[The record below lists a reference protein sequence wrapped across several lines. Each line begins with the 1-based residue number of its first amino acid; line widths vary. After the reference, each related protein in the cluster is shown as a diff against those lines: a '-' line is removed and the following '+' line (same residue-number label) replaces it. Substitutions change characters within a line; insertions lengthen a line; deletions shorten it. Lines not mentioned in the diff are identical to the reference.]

1 MRRNNTGKDSKTA
14 IKPRILFEDNHIIV
28 INKLCSEI
36 VQADKT
42 GDKTLGDSVSA
53 YIKTTYNKP
62 GNVFL
67 GVVHR
72 LDRPTSGAVIFAK
85 TSKALS
91 RLNNMFRDNEVK
103 KIYWA
108 VADAMPPKKTGTLE
122 HYLLKNQKQNK
133 SYAQKS
139 SVEGSKLAKLTYT
152 VVKATDRYYLLCI
165 ELHTGRHHQIRAQL
179 AAVGC
184 RIKGDLKYGSPRSN
198 EGGGIH
204 LHARSLNF
212 KHPVSQEE
220 IDILAPAPKDPL
232 WDIFSSSSDNNT

>member
-1 MRRNNTGKDSKTA
+1 MKTGKRVEIP
-14 IKPRILFEDNHIIV
+14 IKKRILFEDNHLII
-28 INKLCSEI
+28 INKLTSEI
-36 VQADKT
+36 VQGDKT
-42 GDKTLGDSVSA
+42 GDETLADKVRK
-53 YIKTTYNKP
+53 YIKTAYNKP

-91 RLNNMFRDNEVK
+91 RLNNMFRDNEIK

-108 VADAMPPKKTGTLE
+108 VSDTMPPDEKGVLK

-133 SYAQKS
+133 SYAHKTE
-139 SVEGSKLAKLTYT
+139 VPDSKLAKLTYT
-152 VVKATDRYYLLCI
+152 VIRATDSYYLLSI

-198 EGGGIH
+198 PGGGIH
-204 LHARSLNF
+204 LHARSLSF
-212 KHPVSQEE
+212 KHPVSKDQ
-220 IDILAPAPKDPL
+220 IDITAPAPSDAL
-232 WDIFSSSSDNNT
+232 WDIFATAENNQV

>member
-1 MRRNNTGKDSKTA
+1 MSRHVNKNIDKA

-28 INKLCSEI
+28 VNKLTSEI
-36 VQADKT
+36 VQGDKT
-42 GDKTLGDSVSA
+42 GDKTLGDSVKA

-108 VADAMPPKKTGTLE
+108 VADAMPPNERGILE
-122 HYLLKNQKQNK
+122 NYLLKNQKQNK
-133 SYAQKS
+133 SYAHKTA
-139 SVEGSKLAKLTYT
+139 VEGSKLAKLSYT
-152 VVKATDRYYLLCI
+152 VVKATDRYYLMSI

-198 EGGGIH
+198 PGGGIH
-204 LHARSLNF
+204 LHARSLSF
-212 KHPVSQEE
+212 KHPVSKEQ
-220 IDILAPAPKDPL
+220 IDIIAPAPKDPL
-232 WDIFSSSSDNNT
+232 WDIFSFESGIT

>member
-1 MRRNNTGKDSKTA
+1 MSRHVNKIIDKS

-28 INKLCSEI
+28 INKLASEI
-36 VQADKT
+36 VQGDKT
-42 GDKTLGDSVSA
+42 GDETLGDSVSE
-53 YIKTTYNKP
+53 YLKTTYKKP

-91 RLNNMFRDNEVK
+91 RLNSMFKENEIK
-103 KIYWA
+103 KVYWA
-108 VADAMPPKKTGTLE
+108 VTDTMLPSDKGSLE

-133 SYAQKS
+133 SYAQKTA
-139 SVEGSKLAKLTYT
+139 VEGSKLAKLSYT
-152 VVKATDRYYLLCI
+152 VVKATDRYYLLSI

-184 RIKGDLKYGSPRSN
+184 RIKGDLKYGSHRSN
-198 EGGGIH
+198 PGGGIH
-204 LHARSLNF
+204 LHARSISF
-212 KHPVSQEE
+212 IHPVSKEQ
-220 IDILAPAPKDPL
+220 IDVIAPAPKDPL
-232 WDIFSSSSDNNT
+232 WDMF

>member
-1 MRRNNTGKDSKTA
+1 MKTSKRVEIP
-14 IKPRILFEDNHIIV
+14 IKKRILFEDNHLII
-28 INKLCSEI
+28 INKLTSEI
-36 VQADKT
+36 VQGDKT
-42 GDKTLGDSVSA
+42 GDETLADKVRE
-53 YIKTTYNKP
+53 YIKTAYNKP

-108 VADAMPPKKTGTLE
+108 VADTMPPKEKGVLE

-133 SYAQKS
+133 SYAHKT
-139 SVEGSKLAKLTYT
+139 EIPESKLAKLTYT
-152 VVKATDRYYLLCI
+152 VVRATDRYYLLSI

-184 RIKGDLKYGSPRSN
+184 RIKGDLKYGYPRSN
-198 EGGGIH
+198 PGGGIH
-204 LHARSLNF
+204 LHARSLSF
-212 KHPVSQEE
+212 THPVSKEQ
-220 IDILAPAPKDPL
+220 IDITAPVPSDAL
-232 WDIFSSSSDNNT
+232 WDIFSSAEQK

>member
-1 MRRNNTGKDSKTA
+1 MKYKREDIPVKK
-14 IKPRILFEDNHIIV
+14 RILFEDNHLIV
-28 INKLCSEI
+28 VNKLTSEI
-36 VQADKT
+36 VQGDKT
-42 GDKTLGDSVSA
+42 GDETLADKVCE
-53 YIKTTYNKP
+53 YIKTAYNKP

-91 RLNNMFRDNEVK
+91 RLNNMFRENRVK

-108 VADAMPPKKTGTLE
+108 VVDAMPPEEKGVLE
-122 HYLLKNQKQNK
+122 HYLIKNQKQNK
-133 SYAQKS
+133 SYAYDKA
-139 SVEGSKLAKLTYT
+139 VPDSKLAKLTYT
-152 VVKATDRYYLLCI
+152 VIRATDRYYLLSI

-198 EGGGIH
+198 PGGGIH
-204 LHARSLNF
+204 LHARSVCF
-212 KHPVSQEE
+212 IHPVSKEQ
-220 IDILAPAPKDPL
+220 IDITAPVPSDAL
-232 WDIFSSSSDNNT
+232 WDVFASEAFVR

>member
-1 MRRNNTGKDSKTA
+1 MGKDEYKNRDKA
-14 IKPRILFEDNHIIV
+14 IKPRILFEDNHIIIV
-28 INKLCSEI
+28 NKLTSEI
-36 VQADKT
+36 VQGDKT

-53 YIKTTYNKP
+53 YIKTEYNKP

-108 VADAMPPKKTGTLE
+108 VVDAMPPKEKGILE
-122 HYLLKNQKQNK
+122 HYLVKNQKQNK
-133 SYAQKS
+133 SYAHKTA
-139 SVEGSKLAKLTYT
+139 VEGSKLAKLTYT
-152 VVKATDRYYLLCI
+152 VVKATDRYYLLSV
-165 ELHTGRHHQIRAQL
+165 ELHTGRHHQIRAQM

-198 EGGGIH
+198 PGGGIN
-204 LHARSLNF
+204 LHARSLSF
-212 KHPVSQEE
+212 KHPVSKEQ
-220 IDILAPAPKDPL
+220 IDITAPAPKDPL
-232 WDIFSSSSDNNT
+232 WDIFSSENENI

>member
-1 MRRNNTGKDSKTA
+1 MKNSKRVEIP
-14 IKPRILFEDNHIIV
+14 IKKRILFEDNHLII
-28 INKLCSEI
+28 INKLTSEI
-36 VQADKT
+36 VQGDKT
-42 GDKTLGDSVSA
+42 GDETLADKVRK
-53 YIKTTYNKP
+53 YIKTAYNKP

-72 LDRPTSGAVIFAK
+72 LDRPTSGALIFAK

-108 VADAMPPKKTGTLE
+108 LSDTMPPDEKGVLE

-133 SYAQKS
+133 SYAHKTE
-139 SVEGSKLAKLTYT
+139 VPESKLAKLTYT
-152 VVKATDRYYLLCI
+152 VIRATDRYYLLSI

-198 EGGGIH
+198 PGGGIH
-204 LHARSLNF
+204 LHARSLSF
-212 KHPVSQEE
+212 KHPVSKEK
-220 IDILAPAPKDPL
+220 IDIIAPVPSDAL
-232 WDIFSSSSDNNT
+232 WDIFTTAEKR

>member
-1 MRRNNTGKDSKTA
+1 MKTVKKVEIP
-14 IKPRILFEDNHIIV
+14 IKKRILFEDNHLII
-28 INKLCSEI
+28 INKLTSEI
-36 VQADKT
+36 VQGDKT
-42 GDKTLGDSVSA
+42 GDETLADKVSE
-53 YIKTTYNKP
+53 YIKTAYNKP

-108 VADAMPPKKTGTLE
+108 VADTMPPKEKGVLE

-133 SYAQKS
+133 SYAHKTE
-139 SVEGSKLAKLTYT
+139 VPESKLAKLTYT
-152 VVKATDRYYLLCI
+152 VVRATDRYYLLSI

-184 RIKGDLKYGSPRSN
+184 RIKGDLKYGYPRSN
-198 EGGGIH
+198 PGGGIH
-204 LHARSLNF
+204 LHARSLSF
-212 KHPVSQEE
+212 THPVSKEQ
-220 IDILAPAPKDPL
+220 IDITAPVPSDAL
-232 WDIFSSSSDNNT
+232 WDIFSAAVNSSI

>member
-1 MRRNNTGKDSKTA
+1 MTNKNTGNAGDTA
-14 IKPRILFEDNHIIV
+14 VKPRILYEDNHLIIV
-28 INKLCSEI
+28 NKLTSEL
-36 VQADKT
+36 VQGDKT
-42 GDKTLGDSVSA
+42 GDKTLGDSVSD

-67 GVVHR
+67 GIVHR
-72 LDRPTSGAVIFAK
+72 LDRPTSGAVVFAK

-108 VADAMPPKKTGTLE
+108 VTDAMPPDDHGVLE
-122 HYLLKNQKQNK
+122 HYLLRNQKQNK
-133 SYAQKS
+133 SYAQKTA
-139 SVEGSKLAKLTYT
+139 VEGSKLAKLDYR
-152 VVKATDRYYLLCI
+152 VVKATDRYYLLQI

-198 EGGGIH
+198 PGGGIH
-204 LHARSLNF
+204 LHARRISF
-212 KHPVSQEE
+212 VHPVSKEK
-220 IDILAPAPKDPL
+220 IDIIA
-232 WDIFSSSSDNNT
+232 